1 MKRYSEGWSKIMPFR
16 SIGQGKRCKE
26 CARLDE
32 ERLQAIS
39 EEEKAQVTAAKQFH
53 IEAVQADR
61 AVNTR
66 GNSIS
71 EIHAS
76 KPSPDGC
83 DQLLKCTID
92 GMDQA
97 KYRCPRNLAGLGDGK
112 TKQTR

>member
-1 MKRYSEGWSKIMPFR
+1 MPFR

-32 ERLQAIS
+32 ERLQATS
-39 EEEKAQVTAAKQFH
+39 EEEKAQVIAAKQFH

-97 KYRCPRNLAGLGDGK
+97 KYRCPRNLAGPGDGK